1 MTGYL
6 DPPPLALAHRG
17 GSGTADNVGIENSV
31 AAFAHAYE
39 LGFRYFETD
48 VRASSDAVVY
58 AIHDETLERLSGS
71 RDAVAALSSD
81 AIDGMR
87 LDRRETFA
95 RLEALYERFP
105 DVRLNIDL
113 KCDDVVEPCCA
124 LIERRG
130 DTSRT
135 LLASFSHRRLQ
146 RARRRL
152 PSVATSA
159 SSLEV
164 AAVKL
169 LPTPLLRRMR
179 LAPVCLQVPATR
191 GRLRLVTAGFVRKA
205 HALGLQVHVWT
216 IDDARQMHELL
227 DLGVDGIVS
236 DRTDVLRDV
245 LVARGSWKDVR

>member
-17 GSGTADNVGIENSV
+17 GSGTAGNVGIENSL

-58 AIHDETLERLSGS
+58 AIHDETLRRLSGS
-71 RDAVAALSSD
+71 DAAVATLTAESLD
-81 AIDGMR
+81 QQR
-87 LDRRETFA
+87 LGQREAFA
-95 RLEALYERFP
+95 RLEEVYEQFP
-105 DVRLNIDL
+105 DARLNIDL
-113 KCDDVVEPCCA
+113 KCDDVVEPTCA

-135 LLASFSHRRLQ
+135 LLASFSHRRLR

-152 PSVATSA
+152 PTVATSA

-164 AAVKL
+164 AVVKL
-169 LPTPLLRRMR
+169 LPTPLLRVLP
-179 LAPVCLQVPATR
+179 LAPMCLQVPATR
-191 GRLRLVTAGFVRKA
+191 GRLRVVTSGFVRKA
-205 HALGLQVHVWT
+205 HRLGLQVHVWT
-216 IDDARQMHELL
+216 IDDAQQMHDLL
-227 DLGVDGIVS
+227 DLGVDGIVT

-245 LVARGSWKDVR
+245 LVARGIWKDA